1 MEQEGAHNVIN
12 CAKSALSPPILLRG
26 VWTRHPK
33 DDTVGEEE
41 RARRGM
47 VKFAA
52 VVALN
57 CLDGG
62 VELRAHIREKMNENA
77 KCVGLEA

>member
-41 RARRGM
+41 RAGRGM
-47 VKFAA
+47 IEFTAI
-52 VVALN
+52 VALN

-62 VELRAHIREKMNENA
+62 VELRAHIREKMGEYGES
-77 KCVGLEA
+77 VGFEA